1 MTVSISLLQRI
12 FTPPKLCVNCIK
24 VEILKLE
31 LGKQCLKLTTA
42 VVKIMRSPSRIRAH
56 LTAFERS
63 KKALCKPYIHD
74 LARLSNA
81 LNGELFLQA

>member
-42 VVKIMRSPSRIRAH
+42 VVKMKFSRSVSFGVGGIVDCNYRSRRRVVVDMR
-56 LTAFERS
+56 
-63 KKALCKPYIHD
+63 
-74 LARLSNA
+74 AR
-81 LNGELFLQA
+81 FV